1 MLGPLEVRDGSGAV
15 VEIGGA
21 RLRALLIM
29 LALRPG
35 QLVTASQLIDG
46 LWAEEPPAEPGNAVQ
61 ALVSRLRRAL
71 PEADLSNLPAGYLL
85 TLEATDIARFE
96 DLAGIGRRQ
105 LRVGDP
111 AAAAATLREALGL
124 WRGPALADV
133 ADTEWGQVV
142 ITRLD
147 ELRLT
152 AVQDRITA
160 DLTLATTGPATRT
173 SAGRAA
179 VLVAELDGL
188 VAENPTR
195 EPLAALLM
203 RALHA
208 DGRRGEA
215 LEVYERT
222 RKRLA
227 EQLGTDPSAELNAV
241 HLELL
246 REDGTDNSKIS
257 NLPVALTSF
266 VGRDSEV
273 AQVSGLLVAHRL
285 VTLTGPGGS
294 GKTRLAIEAARA
306 EARTQTAVRRAEQTW
321 LIELA
326 PVTDPAEVAAT
337 VIGTLGLHEQ
347 MLFYRGQPN
356 RRPAADPVTR
366 LTAALSGKNV
376 LLVLDNCEHVIDAAA
391 TLAERVLRTCPGVKI
406 LATSREPLNITGE
419 ALLPVGPLPRKPAI
433 ALLGERASA
442 VSPGFALTPD
452 TEPAVIR
459 ICRALDG
466 MPLAIEL
473 AAARMRTMSPG
484 QVAARLD
491 DRFRLLTGG
500 SRTALPRHQT
510 LRAVVDWSWDLL
522 DDAEQAAW
530 RRFSVFTGDATIEAA
545 EEVTGATFDLLTA
558 LADKSVLTIR
568 QTRDGPRYWMLEII
582 RAYGRERLAEAG
594 ETEAIR
600 AAHAAY
606 FLRVADASLYP
617 LISADQL
624 TWLRRLGEDQE
635 NLHSAVRAA
644 VSAGDADAAVALA
657 GSLGVYWWL
666 RNMKAE
672 GTDLTAAALTL
683 AARATDPER
692 VAVAYTMGGILG
704 FDTAHFEAAPGWLRE
719 AARISAQLPEPL
731 TLAVRLAGPMSKMFA
746 SAAEGAAPPEVFDDA
761 VEDSHP
767 WVSAMARIIRAQIT
781 INFGRRLDQAE
792 ADFAAAAAAC
802 AEIGERW
809 GTGAALT
816 GLGLMEQVR
825 GDYAAAIPHYERAVA
840 LAAEIGATEDEGQ
853 FRLFLA
859 RVLWLDGRR
868 DQARREVDRAIRDT
882 DRIGWPE
889 SQVFAMYT
897 AASLARLDERY
908 EAARAYLARAAEL
921 VTTPGIGNQLR
932 AMVASQSGYVS
943 AADGDLAT
951 ARELHRQ
958 AWEWVE
964 LTQDAP
970 RIAEVIV
977 GLADLAVYDADPGRA
992 ATLLG
997 ASVAVRGTT
1006 DSSDMDAVRV
1016 ERQVR
1021 AVLSPGEFESAY
1033 ERGLGMPPDALAA
1046 LISRGTH

>member
-1 MLGPLEVRDGSGAV
+1 MLGPLEVSDGSGAV

-46 LWAEEPPAEPGNAVQ
+46 LWAGQPPAEPGNAVQ

-71 PEADLSNLPAGYLL
+71 PQADLSNLPTGYRL
-85 TLEATDIARFE
+85 TLTVTDIARFE
-96 DLAGIGRRQ
+96 DLAGTGRRQ
-105 LRVGDP
+105 LRDSVP

-133 ADTEWGQVV
+133 ADTEWGQAV
-142 ITRLD
+142 IARLD
-147 ELRLT
+147 ELRLA

-160 DLTLATTGPATRT
+160 DLTLATTGPGTRAT
-173 SAGRAA
+173 AGHAA
-179 VLVAELDGL
+179 DLVAELDGL

-203 RALHA
+203 RALGA

-246 REDGTDNSKIS
+246 REDWTDNSKIS

-266 VGRDSEV
+266 VGRDSDV

-285 VTLTGPGGS
+285 VTLTGPGGA
-294 GKTRLAIEAARA
+294 GKTRLAIEAARN
-306 EARTQTAVRRAEQTW
+306 RVTAQRADQTW

-326 PVTDPAEVAAT
+326 PVTDPAEVAPT
-337 VIGTLGLHEQ
+337 VISTLGVHEQ
-347 MLFYRGQPN
+347 AVFYRGPHSRQ
-356 RRPAADPVTR
+356 PAADPVIR
-366 LTAALSGKNV
+366 LTAALRGKNV
-376 LLVLDNCEHVIDAAA
+376 LLVLDNCEHVIGAAA
-391 TLAERVLRTCPGVKI
+391 TLAERVLRACPDARI

-419 ALLPVGPLPRKPAI
+419 ALLPVGPLSLKPAI
-433 ALLGERASA
+433 ALLAERASA
-442 VSPGFALTPD
+442 VSPGFALTLD
-452 TEPAVIR
+452 TEPAVTR

-473 AAARMRTMSPG
+473 AAARMRTMGPG

-522 DDAEQAAW
+522 DDAEQATW
-530 RRFSVFTGDATIEAA
+530 RRFSVFTGGATLEAA

-568 QTRDGPRYWMLEII
+568 QTRDGPRYGMLEII

-594 ETEAIR
+594 ETEAMR
-600 AAHAAY
+600 TAHAGY
-606 FLRVADASLYP
+606 FLRLADTSLYP

-624 TWLRRLGEDQE
+624 TWLRLLGEDQE
-635 NLHSAVRAA
+635 NLHAAVRAA
-644 VSAGDADAAVALA
+644 VSAGDADGAVGLA

-672 GTDLTAAALTL
+672 GTDLIAAALTL
-683 AARATDPER
+683 AARATDSER

-704 FDTAHFEAAPGWLRE
+704 FDTTHFEVAPGWLRE

-731 TLAVRLAGPMSKMFA
+731 NLAVRLAGPMSKMFA

-761 VEDSHP
+761 VEDPHP
-767 WVSAMARIIRAQIT
+767 WVSAMARIIRGQIT

-802 AEIGERW
+802 EEIGERW

-816 GLGLMEQVR
+816 GLGLMEQQR
-825 GDYAAAIPHYERAVA
+825 GDYGAAIPHYERAVA
-840 LAAEIGATEDEGQ
+840 LAAEIGAPEDEGQ

-868 DQARREVDRAIRDT
+868 EQSRRELDRAIRDA
-882 DRIGWPE
+882 DRSGWPE

-897 AASLARLDERY
+897 AAGLARLDERY

-921 VTTPGIGNQLR
+921 VTTPGIGDQLR
-932 AMVASQSGYVS
+932 AMVASQSGYVC
-943 AADGDLAT
+943 AADGDLAA
-951 ARELHRQ
+951 ARELHRR
-958 AWEWVE
+958 AWEWVK

-970 RIAEVIV
+970 RIAEVMV

-1016 ERQVR
+1016 ERQVH
-1021 AVLSPGEFESAY
+1021 AVLSQGEFVSAY

-1046 LISRGTH
+1046 LIAGG